1 MKVISDQDLRVATLT
16 GAVVLFKAGV
26 EREVSDEIGLVAIQ
40 SGAKQVGDSAPTAEV
55 VVEEAVTVTVEE
67 PAVEPSVE
75 PSAELIDAMNA
86 LIEQA
91 NPDDFKADGS
101 PKAAAVN
108 RVAGR
113 TVQQDEREQAW
124 EQALNS

>member
-26 EREVSDEIGLVAIQ
+26 EREVIDEIGLVAIQ

-55 VVEEAVTVTVEE
+55 VVEETVTVTVEE
-67 PAVEPSVE
+67 PAVEPS
-75 PSAELIDAMNA
+75 ADLIDAMNA

>member
-40 SGAKQVGDSAPTAEV
+40 SGAKQVGDSAPTTEV

-67 PAVEPSVE
+67 PAVEPS
-75 PSAELIDAMNA
+75 ADLIDAMNA

>member
-55 VVEEAVTVTVEE
+55 VVEETVTVTVEE
-67 PAVEPSVE
+67 PAVEPS
-75 PSAELIDAMNA
+75 ADLIDAMNA

-101 PKAAAVN
+101 PKATAVN

>member
-40 SGAKQVGDSAPTAEV
+40 SGAKQVGDSAPTIKIE
-55 VVEEAVTVTVEE
+55 VEE
-67 PAVEPSVE
+67 PLITVAEQ
-75 PSAELIDAMNA
+75 SALVDVMNS
-86 LIEQA
+86 LIEKA
-91 NPDDFKADGS
+91 DPEDFKADGS
-101 PKAAAVN
+101 PKATAVN
-108 RVAGR
+108 KAAGR
-113 TVQQDEREQAW
+113 SVPQDEREQAW